1 MTKEEL
7 ANISLPRHIGI
18 IMDGNGRWAKQ
29 RGLKRSEGHKEGA
42 KVFRAICD
50 YAQEIGIEYLT
61 FYAFSTENWKRP
73 ADEVEAIMNLFRDY
87 LFEAQEREEENEAK
101 GMRIRYIGE
110 RNALPEDIV
119 NLIEQLE
126 KNSED
131 KNVIT
136 VNLAVNYGGR
146 DEILHA
152 VKAIAKKVEAGELK
166 ADDINLKDID
176 GNLFT
181 AGQPDPDLIIRP
193 SGEYRLSNFLIW
205 QAAYSEFWFSD
216 ILWPDF
222 TAEDLDKA
230 ILDYAKRNRRFG
242 GV

>member
-7 ANISLPRHIGI
+7 ANISVPRHIGI

-42 KVFRAICD
+42 RVFRKICE
-50 YAQEIGIEYLT
+50 YAREIGVEYLT

-73 ADEVEAIMNLFRDY
+73 PEEVSAIMNLFREY
-87 LFEAQEREEENEAK
+87 LFEAEENEEENKKK
-101 GMRIRYIGE
+101 GLIIRYIGD
-110 RNALPEDIV
+110 RSVLPEDISALM
-119 NLIEQLE
+119 NELE
-126 KNSED
+126 KRSD
-131 KNVIT
+131 YKNTTTI
-136 VNLAVNYGGR
+136 NLAVNYGGR
-146 DEILHA
+146 DEILRA
-152 VKAIAKKVEAGELK
+152 VKEIARKVETGEIK
-166 ADDINLKDID
+166 ADDIDLKDID
-176 GNLFT
+176 GNLYT

-222 TAEDLDKA
+222 TTDDLDKA
-230 ILDYAKRNRRFG
+230 IIDFAKRSRRFG

>member
-29 RGLKRSEGHKEGA
+29 RNLKRSEGHKQGA
-42 KVFRAICD
+42 KVFKEICE
-50 YAQEIGIEYLT
+50 YAREIGIEYLT

-73 ADEVEAIMNLFRDY
+73 PEEVTAIMNLFRDY
-87 LFEAQEREEENEAK
+87 LFEAQEREEENKKK
-101 GMRIRYIGE
+101 GMHIRYIGD
-110 RNALPEDIV
+110 RSALPEDIAI
-119 NLIEQLE
+119 LMDELE
-126 KNSED
+126 KRSD
-131 KNVIT
+131 FKNKIT
-136 VNLAVNYGGR
+136 INLAVNYGGR

-152 VKAIAKKVEAGELK
+152 VKEIAKKVESGEIK
-166 ADDINLKDID
+166 ANDIELKDID
-176 GNLFT
+176 GNLYT

-222 TAEDLDKA
+222 TPADLDKA
-230 ILDYAKRNRRFG
+230 VIDFAKRNRRFG